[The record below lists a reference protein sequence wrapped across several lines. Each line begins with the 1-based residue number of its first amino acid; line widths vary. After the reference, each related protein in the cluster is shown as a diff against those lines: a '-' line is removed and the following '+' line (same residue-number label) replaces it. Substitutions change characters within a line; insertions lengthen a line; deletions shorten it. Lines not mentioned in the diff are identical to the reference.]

1 MSIRIS
7 YSLLKTYETK
17 SVDDVVNLYLR
28 LDGPQTE
35 AMKRG
40 SDFDRKTREYIKD
53 HKTLPPEL
61 GGKKLSNPISDKEL
75 LKFTVPFGNYTL
87 SAELDTLDSPAIYE
101 FKSSSVKDSADYS
114 NDYQVDFYFLVA
126 DLLGLAV
133 DRAYIFRQ
141 DAVYLSKYDS
151 GLVWKSP
158 SRIENIKERIATY
171 GPQIEKILGDY
182 IFDKK

>member
-1 MSIRIS
+1 MPVRLS

-17 SVDDVVNLYLR
+17 SVDDVINLYLR
-28 LDGPQTE
+28 LDSPPTE

-40 SDFDRKTREYIKD
+40 SAFDQKTRAYIAE

-61 GGKKLSNPISDKEL
+61 GGKKLVNPISDKDQ
-75 LKFTVPFGNYTL
+75 LKFVVPFSNYTL
-87 SAELDTLDSPAIYE
+87 SAEFDTLDTPAIYE

-114 NDYQVDFYFLVA
+114 NDYQVDFYFLVSQI
-126 DLLGLAV
+126 LGLEV

-141 DAVYLSKYDS
+141 DAVYPSKYDS

-158 SRIENIKERIATY
+158 SRMTDMVTKITTY

-182 IFDKK
+182 VFN